1 MSLPPLGTPRRY
13 LHAERTRE
21 PQRGGTGTGPRSA
34 AEGPG
39 PGTRAAEPAEGLPL
53 GAVPEASGGKR
64 KRNSGE
70 GTKSAPG
77 NHQRSGHG
85 AEGRRGAGAAT
96 WPLAAPWGGGRRR
109 SPGAPSATGAAPAAR
124 APKEDAWKMPG
135 PSRSPRAART
145 AAPTLPCFASPP
157 LGSQSTEHRAEPEH
171 TLSPSVRCCP
181 PALTS
186 RLSRLASML
195 RAMLSSLLAA
205 APAGRGPL
213 SVPYR
218 APPPR
223 GQPPPGSSPT
233 GGTGARPRAALCPP
247 GGGWR
252 GAQPSG
258 GGCPHR
264 GESPL
269 RGPGQ
274 PGSPRS
280 PSQPGVGVGRQ
291 GRSCRCPASR
301 GLGAAGHRGRCEC

>member
-1 MSLPPLGTPRRY
+1 MAPGRALGAPRRG
-13 LHAERTRE
+13 
-21 PQRGGTGTGPRSA
+21 RGRVPVRRSQPRGSPWA
-34 AEGPG
+34 PCLRRAVEKGSEILARARKARPETTNG
-39 PGTRAAEPAEGLPL
+39 PGTALRGGGAL
-53 GAVPEASGGKR
+53 GRP
-64 KRNSGE
+64 
-70 GTKSAPG
+70 PG
-77 NHQRSGHG
+77 PSQP
-85 AEGRRGAGAAT
+85 RRGAA
-96 WPLAAPWGGGRRR
+96 GGEARGHPALRGQHPQPEPRR
-109 SPGAPSATGAAPAAR
+109 
-124 APKEDAWKMPG
+124 EDAG
-135 PSRSPRAART
+135 
-145 AAPTLPCFASPP
+145 TLPEPQGRADSGANPP
-157 LGSQSTEHRAEPEH
+157 LLRVAPLGLTEHRAEPEH

-195 RAMLSSLLAA
+195 RAMLSSPLAA

-218 APPPR
+218 PPPPR